1 MIRSLIDPQGTRM
14 DSGIKEWRRGVLCAL
29 LLVGSV
35 AAAQEAGTGVSGA
48 WAPGVETRDD
58 PAHFRVGINVGLI
71 GLPRPLTIEGYARV
85 HPYLGLSGGWSYF
98 PKFLSDRLLSAVGAQ
113 SETTNASLNDFSAWE
128 IALRVYPLRGTFFVG
143 LGAGQ
148 QNVEGT
154 VTEKLGGFAGAAS
167 VSAQSWTLTPRIG
180 WQWIWASGLAMGVD
194 LGVQF
199 TISHQ
204 ETLILPP
211 GTPPNVAHDARKY
224 LEFGA
229 TLPLPSLNFR
239 IGYHLG

>member
-1 MIRSLIDPQGTRM
+1 MIRSLIDPKGTRG

-29 LLVGSV
+29 LLVASV

-58 PAHFRVGINVGLI
+58 PAHFRVGVNVGLI
-71 GLPRPLTIEGYARV
+71 
-85 HPYLGLSGGWSYF
+85 
-98 PKFLSDRLLSAVGAQ
+98 
-113 SETTNASLNDFSAWE
+113 
-128 IALRVYPLRGTFFVG
+128 
-143 LGAGQ
+143 
-148 QNVEGT
+148 
-154 VTEKLGGFAGAAS
+154 
-167 VSAQSWTLTPRIG
+167 AQSWTLTPRIG
-180 WQWIWASGLAMGVD
+180 WQWIWASGLATGID

-211 GTPPNVAHDARKY
+211 GTPPDVAHDARKY